1 MDLELDNGGGNG
13 DDFFIG
19 RTKRKRTPSAKFA
32 VSDLVV
38 AVVYVYD
45 YVRVWVYVYVSII
58 FVLKSC
64 TNPSL

>member
-45 YVRVWVYVYVSII
+45 YVRV
-58 FVLKSC
+58 
-64 TNPSL
+64 